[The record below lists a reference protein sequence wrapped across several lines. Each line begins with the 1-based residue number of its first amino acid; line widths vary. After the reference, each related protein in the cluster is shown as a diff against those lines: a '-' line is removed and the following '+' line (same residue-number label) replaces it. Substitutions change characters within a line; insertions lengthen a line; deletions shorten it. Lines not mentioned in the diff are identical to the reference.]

1 MIENKPNR
9 YFHISS
15 KENLDSI
22 LENGLIAS
30 IGERSQEIGERIE
43 AVFLFP
49 NKEEMDNA
57 LYNWLG
63 EQFDDSE
70 ELVIFQI
77 DLPSNFPVY
86 REVDSNGEDFYEAYC
101 YCDIPEEYI
110 TAVYDETYN
119 RIDVLSLSGSFEQE
133 LE

>member
-9 YFHISS
+9 YFHVSS
-15 KENLDSI
+15 KENLYSI

-30 IGERSQEIGERIE
+30 IGERIE

-77 DLPSNFPVY
+77 DLPSNFLVY
-86 REVDSNGEDFYEAYC
+86 RELDSNGEDFYEAHC

-110 TAVYDETYN
+110 TAVYDEMYN

-133 LE
+133 FE

>member
-86 REVDSNGEDFYEAYC
+86 REVDSNGEDFYEVHC

-119 RIDVLSLSGSFEQE
+119 KIDALSLSGSFEQE